1 MPAAKQ
7 PARIGT
13 GHVENNNK
21 RNNGLADFQPNDQGR
36 QLVFGWKPGVSRG
49 RSYMSDSQRIPKE
62 WFEAANTGVGVEPGV
77 LLDDRI
83 ARTFRRFD
91 KNTER
96 ECELQLPHWKRIL
109 DMTCV
114 VLTLPVWLTLMILLT
129 LWVKIAS
136 PGPIIY
142 RQERIGYRGRRFM
155 ILKFRSMKLNVDTT
169 THERHLADLLQSDR
183 PMTKLDASGDSRLIP
198 GGRLIRATGLDEL
211 PQILNVLRG
220 DMSLVGPRPCT
231 PHEFQH
237 YQPWQQ
243 ERVNVPPGL
252 TGYWQVNGKN
262 KTTFSEMIAMDLEYA
277 KQLSPWMDL
286 LIIVRTIPALAV
298 QVLETR
304 TSASREWI
312 RKAFRGNPRSA
323 QNS

>member
-1 MPAAKQ
+1 
-7 PARIGT
+7 
-13 GHVENNNK
+13 
-21 RNNGLADFQPNDQGR
+21 
-36 QLVFGWKPGVSRG
+36 
-49 RSYMSDSQRIPKE
+49 MSDSQRIPKE

-77 LLDDRI
+77 LLDDRL
-83 ARTFRRFD
+83 ARAFRRFD
-91 KNTER
+91 EDRER
-96 ECELQLPHWKRIL
+96 HHELQIPHWKRIL
-109 DMTCV
+109 DVTCV
-114 VLTLPVWLTLMILLT
+114 LLTLPLWLTLMILLT

-155 ILKFRSMKLNVDTT
+155 ILKFRSMKLNVDTS

-198 GGRLIRATGLDEL
+198 GGRLIRAMGLDEL

-262 KTTFSEMIAMDLEYA
+262 KTTFSEMIAMDLQYA
-277 KQLSPWMDL
+277 KELSPWKDL
-286 LIIVRTIPALAV
+286 SIMARTIPALAA